1 MKEPPTCIGNLF
13 DSLLTTWTLFFPVPR
28 GLAVYPPCA
37 GMCTRCSSWPVIRP
51 NTPAPLISQ
60 IEHSSHDTD
69 IGTSVGFSTAP
80 GDHAA
85 IYVSGDS
92 RGGGSDISFLAKF
105 DSNGVQTWIRR
116 FGVPGG
122 TLSVTQVST
131 LNG

>member
-1 MKEPPTCIGNLF
+1 MFAQCR
-13 DSLLTTWTLFFPVPR
+13 PR
-28 GLAVYPPCA
+28 LN
-37 GMCTRCSSWPVIRP
+37 SK
-51 NTPAPLISQ
+51 
-60 IEHSSHDTD
+60 IEHSDRDADS
-69 IGTSVGFSTAP
+69 GTSVGFSSAP

-92 RGGGSDISFLAKF
+92 RGGGADISFLAKL

-122 TLSVTQVST
+122 TLSVTQVTT